1 MPAWGVEPA
10 TPAWKMELNAKLA
23 AHRQRRPP
31 PGAPGSQDGEQANAP
46 RDGAPGGS
54 ASGPASP
61 GSASPG
67 SASRSASVAARVA
80 ERYAKAPS
88 YSEFLAASAAA
99 AAAAAETAAFA
110 ARQAHDAAET
120 FARLAAEGEPRHG
133 AEQASPGA
141 EAGSRG
147 IAFAEPPESRRP
159 TVEHPEP
166 LPARV
171 VIPPRP
177 AALSPGLFASLGGLS
192 DPLAEATV
200 PAAVNLP
207 AKLIEFPR
215 ELIAA
220 RKARPRAAE
229 GPLAEA
235 PLFEQADPAAL
246 RIFEVEGEE
255 GMAMAGEAGR
265 DPREMSASAEPGASR
280 AVSVRTGGLS
290 GESLEREPFLEETS
304 RQSARPESE
313 HRDPP
318 RSHSAARPAREQRS
332 EGGPEWQSIR
342 LGEHPSGE
350 GRLGEAGAEQG
361 EPLRSAYAS
370 APAETPVLYPAPVSD
385 RIMAALVDLSAVTA
399 ACLLVIL
406 IFASCT
412 THPPVNR
419 TALICAAVIYG
430 TLGLFYLWLFMSYG
444 GGTLGMRYA
453 RIAICTFDDNNPTR
467 RMMRRRVAASV
478 LAALPL
484 GLGLLWALFDED
496 SLGWHDRMSRT
507 YQRSYR

>member
-1 MPAWGVEPA
+1 
-10 TPAWKMELNAKLA
+10 MELNAKLA
-23 AHRQRRPP
+23 AHRQRQSPSSV
-31 PGAPGSQDGEQANAP
+31 AGSQGGCDAAP
-46 RDGAPGGS
+46 RDGSSTPGG
-54 ASGPASP
+54 ASP
-61 GSASPG
+61 SALSPSGSVRTATVR
-67 SASRSASVAARVA
+67 AASVAARVA
-80 ERYAKAPS
+80 ERYANAPS

-110 ARQAHDAAET
+110 ARQAHDAAES
-120 FARLAAEGEPRHG
+120 FARLAAEGEERRHADPAAG
-133 AEQASPGA
+133 NPARSSQSGSPSA
-141 EAGSRG
+141 
-147 IAFAEPPESRRP
+147 AFAEQPDSRRP

-177 AALSPGLFASLGGLS
+177 ASLSPGLFANLGGLS

-215 ELIAA
+215 ELVAA
-220 RKARPRAAE
+220 RKARPRVAE

-235 PLFEQADPAAL
+235 PLFEQADPVSL

-255 GMAMAGEAGR
+255 GVTMGGEASR
-265 DPREMSASAEPGASR
+265 DPRETGASAKSGAARDVPGGGLGH
-280 AVSVRTGGLS
+280 TGGVS
-290 GESLEREPFLEETS
+290 PESRESEPFGEEIS
-304 RQSARPESE
+304 GPFAGPESG
-313 HRDPP
+313 HREQP
-318 RSHSAARPAREQRS
+318 RTHSAARPTRGERS

-350 GRLGEAGAEQG
+350 HRFGEAGADQG
-361 EPLRSAYAS
+361 EPMRSSYSS
-370 APAETPVLYPAPVSD
+370 ATAETLVLHTAPVSD
-385 RIMAALVDLSAVTA
+385 RIMAALVDLAAVTA
-399 ACLLVIL
+399 AFLLFVL
-406 IFASCT
+406 VFASCT

-419 TALICAAVIYG
+419 TALSCAAVIFG
-430 TLGLFYLWLFMSYG
+430 ALGLFYVWLFMSYG

-453 RIAICTFDDNNPTR
+453 RIAICTFDDDNPTR
-467 RMMRRRVAASV
+467 GMMRRRVAATL